1 MKERDK
7 MKHEKIKIIRKIRE
21 ELLESLEAE
30 VSDMHH
36 DKDNTRY
43 TEALK
48 KALCADEDE
57 LILICNNTE
66 VLYDCLLYTSPSPR
80 DS

>member
-1 MKERDK
+1 

-36 DKDNTRY
+36 ENGDKRY

-48 KALCADEDE
+48 KALCADDDE

-66 VLYDCLLYTSPSPR
+66 VLYDEVKYLLKELE
-80 DS
+80 D